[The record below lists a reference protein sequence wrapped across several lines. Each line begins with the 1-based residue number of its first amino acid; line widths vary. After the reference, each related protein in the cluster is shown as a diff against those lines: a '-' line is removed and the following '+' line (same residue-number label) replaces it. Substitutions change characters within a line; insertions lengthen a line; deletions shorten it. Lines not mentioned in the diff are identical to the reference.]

1 MHGHG
6 LYSLH
11 HMLLKREE
19 EEDLSDSQKAGPGR
33 QQANRA
39 LAKAK
44 EKVYCGSH
52 TRVGVMKDLDFTPEQ
67 RYGAKQDV
75 QQDRK
80 IIFQKESVKRV
91 NRACEGGSIIFEEPM
106 LKLDIE
112 DG

>member
-1 MHGHG
+1 
-6 LYSLH
+6 
-11 HMLLKREE
+11 MLLKREE

-67 RYGAKQDV
+67 R
-75 QQDRK
+75 
-80 IIFQKESVKRV
+80 
-91 NRACEGGSIIFEEPM
+91 
-106 LKLDIE
+106 
-112 DG
+112 

>member
-67 RYGAKQDV
+67 R
-75 QQDRK
+75 
-80 IIFQKESVKRV
+80 
-91 NRACEGGSIIFEEPM
+91 
-106 LKLDIE
+106 
-112 DG
+112 